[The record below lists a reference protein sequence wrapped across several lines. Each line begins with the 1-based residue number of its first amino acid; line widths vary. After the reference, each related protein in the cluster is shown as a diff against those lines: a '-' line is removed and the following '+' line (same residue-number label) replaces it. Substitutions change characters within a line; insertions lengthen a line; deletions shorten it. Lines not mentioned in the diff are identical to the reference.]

1 MKLNNKILLSNIIL
15 SLLIF
20 SITAVGVYYIVNS
33 TLYKELDNHLLQH
46 KVDILNQI
54 EGQNRSGIDELQQ
67 LGNLGSYEWMEITS
81 YDGSVRLNEN
91 KFATIDTTR
100 NLHDQVETKS
110 YRRLLS
116 AIRVGGRPY
125 TLKLYEEV
133 ASWEQI
139 SRTISVSVLAALF
152 IWIILLYLLNQI
164 VLDKILTPFYDT
176 VSTLEGISNP
186 SHLDESFPETSTYEV
201 NVLNRALNSMMQ
213 HIRTSF
219 EDQKHFIQNASHE
232 LLTPLSIIRQ
242 KTEKILA
249 DSESLDIQTL
259 KSVSN
264 IHDTS
269 VRLSRLSNALLL
281 ISRVENKQYTLNE
294 QIDIEVAVNTTIEE
308 LRDFL
313 ELKKISVK
321 KEFECPITVQGNSEL
336 IQSALYNIL
345 QNAIK
350 FTPVDSTITVVM
362 SCDDDCPRITIGD
375 EGPGIPPEYIDT
387 VFDRFKKTKNRPE
400 GVEDN
405 SSGLGLSIVQ
415 SICRLHE
422 FKCTASNRP
431 GNGVEISIIF

>member
-33 TLYKELDNHLLQH
+33 TVYKELDNHLLQH

-67 LGNLGSYEWMEITS
+67 LGNLGSYEWMEITP
-81 YDGSVRLNEN
+81 YDGSVTPNEN
-91 KFATIDTTR
+91 KFATIDTIRNTR
-100 NLHDQVETKS
+100 EEVETKS

-116 AIRVGGRPY
+116 AIRVDGRLY

-139 SRTISVSVLAALF
+139 SRTILFSVLAALF

-213 HIRTSF
+213 HIRSSF

-242 KTEKILA
+242 KAEKILA
-249 DSESLDIQTL
+249 DSESLDKQTL

-294 QIDIEVAVNTTIEE
+294 QIDIEVAVNATIEE

-321 KEFECPITVQGNSEL
+321 KVFECPITVKGNSEL
-336 IQSALYNIL
+336 IQSVLYNVL

-350 FTPVDSTITVVM
+350 FTPADSTITVLM
-362 SCDDDCPRITIGD
+362 NCDGDRPRITIGD
-375 EGPGIPPEYIDT
+375 EGPGIPPEYIDS

-415 SICRLHE
+415 SICRLHD
-422 FKCTASNRP
+422 FRCTASNRP
-431 GNGVEISIIF
+431 GNGVEISIMF